1 MHRFNQESD
10 EIVRGRTRRGSRISN
25 SSDSF
30 SDVDSRMDDVEAEW
44 TDDDDEKLRVA
55 VILCK
60 EKNWKK
66 IAEQIPGKSPAQ
78 CMHRY
83 KASLNPD
90 TLKVKGRWTP
100 EEDQMLADLVKEHGT
115 KNWRF
120 IASHLKGRLPKQ
132 CRERWC
138 NQLDPHIRKDAL
150 TPKEWSLVRAAHE
163 KLGNR
168 WADIAKLIPG
178 RTANHIKN
186 QWNTML
192 RRMCVQQGRKRKRSS
207 RGGSRD
213 EDDLSL
219 EDDFEGDADDVDMD
233 CLSENDEH
241 WESNDLSNDNEDST
255 SENSCA
261 NILMQSRVKEQDE
274 EDSRPR
280 KRQRL
285 DTVIEETTTT
295 TTTTTTAI
303 LPSPLDALIQVSMEE
318 LTGFE
323 VKTQSVSQEC
333 NNMPLMHK
341 QMFSMD
347 FKPIFPLANYQSEN
361 VPDRKSVV

>member
-1 MHRFNQESD
+1 
-10 EIVRGRTRRGSRISN
+10 
-25 SSDSF
+25 
-30 SDVDSRMDDVEAEW
+30 
-44 TDDDDEKLRVA
+44 
-55 VILCK
+55 
-60 EKNWKK
+60 
-66 IAEQIPGKSPAQ
+66 
-78 CMHRY
+78 
-83 KASLNPD
+83 
-90 TLKVKGRWTP
+90 
-100 EEDQMLADLVKEHGT
+100 MLADLVKEHGT

-192 RRMCVQQGRKRKRSS
+192 RRMCVQQGRKRKRSGRS
-207 RGGSRD
+207 SN
-213 EDDLSL
+213 EDDISL
-219 EDDFEGDADDVDMD
+219 EEDFEGDELES
-233 CLSENDEH
+233 LSENDEH
-241 WESNDLSNDNEDST
+241 WDSNEMSNEEST

-261 NILMQSRVKEQDE
+261 NILMQSRVKEQEE

-285 DTVIEETTTT
+285 DTVIEETTIITSTT
-295 TTTTTTAI
+295 TSF
-303 LPSPLDALIQVSMEE
+303 LPSALEALIQVSMEE
-318 LTGFE
+318 LTDFE
-323 VKTQSVSQEC
+323 IKTQTISQEC
-333 NNMPLMHK
+333 NNMPITNK
-341 QMFSMD
+341 QMFTMD

-361 VPDRKSVV
+361 VSQRSCKIC

>member
-1 MHRFNQESD
+1 MMPRYNQDSD

-30 SDVDSRMDDVEAEW
+30 SEDTRMDDVEAEW
-44 TDDDDEKLRVA
+44 TEDDDEKLRVA

-66 IAEQIPGKSPAQ
+66 IAEQIPGKTPAQ

-138 NQLDPHIRKDAL
+138 NQLDPQIRKDAL

-207 RGGSRD
+207 RGSREED
-213 EDDLSL
+213 DDLSIG
-219 EDDFEGDADDVDMD
+219 EDFEDMD
-233 CLSENDEH
+233 DLSENDDH
-241 WESNDLSNDNEDST
+241 WDSNDDVNENEDST
-255 SENSCA
+255 SENSCV
-261 NILMQSRVKEQDE
+261 NILMGSKVQEGDD

-285 DTVIEETTTT
+285 DTVIEETTTKT
-295 TTTTTTAI
+295 TTTMMTI
-303 LPSPLDALIQVSMEE
+303 YPSPLDALIQVSLEE
-318 LTGFE
+318 LDE
-323 VKTQSVSQEC
+323 VKHISQEC
-333 NNMPLMHK
+333 NNTQTINKHS
-341 QMFSMD
+341 FAMD
-347 FKPIFPLANYQSEN
+347 FKPMFPLANYQN
-361 VPDRKSVV
+361 DSVAQRSCKIC

>member
-1 MHRFNQESD
+1 
-10 EIVRGRTRRGSRISN
+10 
-25 SSDSF
+25 
-30 SDVDSRMDDVEAEW
+30 
-44 TDDDDEKLRVA
+44 
-55 VILCK
+55 
-60 EKNWKK
+60 
-66 IAEQIPGKSPAQ
+66 
-78 CMHRY
+78 
-83 KASLNPD
+83 
-90 TLKVKGRWTP
+90 
-100 EEDQMLADLVKEHGT
+100 MLADLVKEHGT

-150 TPKEWSLVRAAHE
+150 TPKEWGLVRAAHE

-207 RGGSRD
+207 RGSHD

-219 EDDFEGDADDVDMD
+219 EDVEGEDVDLE
-233 CLSENDEH
+233 LSENDEH
-241 WESNDLSNDNEDST
+241 WESNEMSNDNEEST

-274 EDSRPR
+274 EDSPPR

-285 DTVIEETTTT
+285 DTVIEETTTIT
-295 TTTTTTAI
+295 TTTTTI
-303 LPSPLDALIQVSMEE
+303 LPSALDALIQVSMEE
-318 LTGFE
+318 LTDFE
-323 VKTQSVSQEC
+323 VKSETVSQEC
-333 NNMPLMHK
+333 NTMPLMHK
-341 QMFSMD
+341 QMFAMD

-361 VPDRKSVV
+361 VPQRSCKIC

>member
-1 MHRFNQESD
+1 MPRFNQESD

-25 SSDSF
+25 SSDCF
-30 SDVDSRMDDVEAEW
+30 SDEDSRMDDVEADW
-44 TDDDDEKLRVA
+44 TEDDDEKLRVA

-66 IAEQIPGKSPAQ
+66 IAEQIPGKTPAQ

-207 RGGSRD
+207 RGSQD
-213 EDDLSL
+213 EDDLSI
-219 EDDFEGDADDVDMD
+219 EEFDGDDMDVD
-233 CLSENDEH
+233 LSENDEH
-241 WESNDLSNDNEDST
+241 WESNELSGDNEEST

-285 DTVIEETTTT
+285 DTVIEETITTT
-295 TTTTTTAI
+295 TTTTTI
-303 LPSPLDALIQVSMEE
+303 LPSALDALIQVSMEE

-323 VKTQSVSQEC
+323 VKSETVSQEC
-333 NNMPLMHK
+333 NNMPIMHK

-361 VPDRKSVV
+361 VSQRSCKIC

>member
-1 MHRFNQESD
+1 MPRFNQESD

-25 SSDSF
+25 SSDDF
-30 SDVDSRMDDVEAEW
+30 SDVDTTMDDIDADW
-44 TDDDDEKLRVA
+44 TEDDDEKLRVA

-66 IAEQIPGKSPAQ
+66 IAEQIPGKTPAQ

-207 RGGSRD
+207 RGSHD

-219 EDDFEGDADDVDMD
+219 EDFEGEDVDMD
-233 CLSENDEH
+233 LSENDEH
-241 WESNDLSNDNEDST
+241 WDSNEMSNDNEEST

-261 NILMQSRVKEQDE
+261 NILMQTRVKEQDE

-285 DTVIEETTTT
+285 DTVIEETTTIT
-295 TTTTTTAI
+295 TTTTI
-303 LPSPLDALIQVSMEE
+303 LPSALDALIQVSMEE

-323 VKTQSVSQEC
+323 VKTETVSQEC
-333 NNMPLMHK
+333 NNMPIMHK

-361 VPDRKSVV
+361 VPQRSCKIC